1 MIAPGV
7 LHTKW
12 SGWGLSNID
21 RNLIMTVFEDLF
33 TTLSTWAPNAS
44 NLPLDISSHFPSE
57 LAALVQ
63 ISDL

>member
-7 LHTKW
+7 VHTKS

-21 RNLIMTVFEDLF
+21 NNLIMTVFEDLF
-33 TTLSTWAPNAS
+33 ATINTWAPNG
-44 NLPLDISSHFPSE
+44 NLPLDISIHSASE

-63 ISDL
+63 ISEI

>member
-12 SGWGLSNID
+12 SGYRLSNID

-33 TTLSTWAPNAS
+33 TTLSTWAPNG
-44 NLPLDISSHFPSE
+44 NLPLDISIHFPSE